1 MRLVRRDLG
10 VASATVLAAAT
21 VAGGVAWAFHS
32 PSLARRPFGAPGSPA
47 TRQFRPVAGAADATI
62 AGYLWLCGGP
72 APGRCFRSTIGSCG
86 PPLGCS
92 RTDRVVAIGAA
103 GLIVAQQRLRFPW
116 PDGRFRLIVPAGRY
130 AVELLADGPRIHDFL
145 VQTIGVTVRAG
156 QRANAIFRFDVP

>member
-32 PSLARRPFGAPGSPA
+32 PSLARR
-47 TRQFRPVAGAADATI
+47 
-62 AGYLWLCGGP
+62 
-72 APGRCFRSTIGSCG
+72 
-86 PPLGCS
+86 
-92 RTDRVVAIGAA
+92 
-103 GLIVAQQRLRFPW
+103 QQRLRFPW